1 MTGASLTEFLSGNGW
16 LIAGLA
22 VALVAVTLLRRV
34 RVIGTIVSFAM
45 TLGSLVLL
53 LMLVQQ
59 RASFD
64 PMFSRVA
71 DFLHLTSDQ
80 QVVGDETRVPMAED
94 GHFWVE
100 VTIGGEK
107 RRMLVDSGAT
117 LTALSPGTA
126 RAAGLEVTTPMV
138 PMVLQTANGSV
149 RAQIAKVP
157 ELRIGNIVARD
168 LTAVV
173 SPSFGEVNV
182 VGMNF
187 LSRLASWRVEA
198 RTLILTPHHPQG
210 QGRDQGQEQEPGGDG

>member
-1 MTGASLTEFLSGNGW
+1 MTSGSPGDFLNGNGP

-22 VALVAVTLLRRV
+22 VALLVVTLLRRV
-34 RVIGTIVSFAM
+34 RIIGTILSFAM

-53 LMLVQQ
+53 LVLVQQ

-71 DFLHLTSDQ
+71 DFLHLSSDQ
-80 QVVGDETRVPMAED
+80 QVVGRETRVPMAED

-100 VTIGGEK
+100 VAIGDTR

-117 LTALSPGTA
+117 LVALSPATA
-126 RAAGLEVTTPMV
+126 RAAGLTVETPLV

-149 RAQIAKVP
+149 RAQTAKVP
-157 ELRIGNIVARD
+157 ELRIGNVVARD

-173 SPSFGEVNV
+173 SPSFGEINV

-187 LSRLASWRVEA
+187 LSRLASWRVEG
-198 RTLILTPHHPQG
+198 RTLILVPHHPQ
-210 QGRDQGQEQEPGGDG
+210 PGGGG

>member
-1 MTGASLTEFLSGNGW
+1 MTGASLNDFVQGNGW

-22 VALVAVTLLRRV
+22 AALVAVTLLRRV

-100 VTIGGEK
+100 VTIGGAK

-126 RAAGLEVTTPMV
+126 RAAGLEVTTPVV

-149 RAQIAKVP
+149 RAQTAKVP

-187 LSRLASWRVEA
+187 LSRLASWRVEG

-210 QGRDQGQEQEPGGDG
+210 QGHGQDRQQEPGGDG